1 MLRQNRLA
9 LRAAVTKSRF
19 LPSILLAALAAA
31 VLLLAWEFAWRARHE
46 LRKPQA
52 PSPAGAVV
60 AEVRGLPGPQAA
72 TGVFLRGRH
81 AYLRSLRPQL
91 VFEGECDEVET
102 RWFGNQRLVIECE
115 LRSGEPRL
123 LQGLVDGVVIELIV
137 QRRFA

>member
-1 MLRQNRLA
+1 M
-9 LRAAVTKSRF
+9 TKSRF
-19 LPSILLAALAAA
+19 LRSLLLAALATS
-31 VLLLAWEFAWRARHE
+31 VLLLAWEFAWRAGHA

-52 PSPAGAVV
+52 PSPAGTPV
-60 AEVRGLPGPQAA
+60 AEVRGLPGPRAA

-102 RWFGNQRLVIECE
+102 RWFGSRRLVIECE
-115 LRSGEPRL
+115 LRAGEPRL